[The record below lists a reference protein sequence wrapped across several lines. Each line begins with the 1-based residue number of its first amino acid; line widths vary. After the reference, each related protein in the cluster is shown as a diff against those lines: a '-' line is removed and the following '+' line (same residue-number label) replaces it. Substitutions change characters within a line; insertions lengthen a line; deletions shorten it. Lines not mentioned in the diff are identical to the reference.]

1 MSSLTR
7 AALIFASV
15 LAVLLGVSMAPSAQA
30 ATLCDSAC
38 ILQQIES
45 LNIPG
50 MSAPSGNGV
59 RTVASDGSMLYYT
72 GPNGLEIRLSHDKT
86 TEVIKNSSDLAIA
99 IGSFAVGGDAAAVAM
114 KIFPAWVPQAA
125 RAAGILNQ
133 PIQDF
138 FHIDFTTTAI
148 KAMQRDLCLG
158 ATLEPNSVGT
168 ILSRPLKAYAAM
180 LQGNLGG
187 AAAAMAG
194 IRAVWFEPCSLNRGQ
209 LSDAIKPG
217 TLADIGLAP
226 APPAAAPAPVTPAH
240 LGQDRL
246 GERFGLDYG
255 FLHKH
260 AGGERLLARSSSL
273 LKPSTSLKDNYFVRL
288 AGMSNDAH
296 AGGPGRTLL
305 TWRSTKAIR
314 GGRAPLQGLL
324 APRAFARIKTLPGNG
339 PAP

>member
-15 LAVLLGVSMAPSAQA
+15 LAVLFGVSMAPSAQA

-38 ILQQIES
+38 ILQQLQS
-45 LNIPG
+45 HNFVPVPPG
-50 MSAPSGNGV
+50 AGV
-59 RTVASDGSMLYYT
+59 RTVAADGSMLYYT

-99 IGSFAVGGDAAAVAM
+99 IGSFADGGDAAAVVM
-114 KIFPAWVPQAA
+114 KIFPAWVPHAA

-158 ATLEPNSVGT
+158 VTLEPNSVGT
-168 ILSRPLKAYAAM
+168 ILSRPFKAYAAM

-226 APPAAAPAPVTPAH
+226 APPAAAPAPVTPAQYITSVIT
-240 LGQDRL
+240 GYSVAGTCRD
-246 GERFGLDYG
+246 GSCGL
-255 FLHKH
+255 K
-260 AGGERLLARSSSL
+260 
-273 LKPSTSLKDNYFVRL
+273 VRT
-288 AGMSNDAH
+288 
-296 AGGPGRTLL
+296 GPGYTNYAQIGTLYDGNPI
-305 TWRSTKAIR
+305 SIIC
-314 GGRAPLQGLL
+314 QGPGQRVSNGKYFSDIWDKIVWGNDS
-324 APRAFARIKTLPGNG
+324 AWITDFYTNTPGVNVYLPG
-339 PAP
+339 AAHC